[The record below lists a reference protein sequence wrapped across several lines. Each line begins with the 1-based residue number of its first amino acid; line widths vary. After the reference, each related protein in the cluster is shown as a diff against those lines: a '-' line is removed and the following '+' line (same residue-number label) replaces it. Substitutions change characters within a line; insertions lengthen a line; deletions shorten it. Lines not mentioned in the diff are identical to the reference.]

1 MKLTILLAAA
11 IAVPGLLAGATADG
25 FAKIPA
31 GSYSD
36 GHSKINIDAFEL
48 AVHPVTNAEYR
59 EFVQATGHAAPLHW
73 EQGRIPSGWER
84 YPVIFVNRYDADD
97 YANWRSKRENRIYR
111 LPTAAEFTYAARAGS
126 ADATYPWGND
136 QPEGKANYNQTGD
149 RTYNEWRKYLEP
161 VEKHA
166 ANAWG
171 LYDMAGNVW
180 QWVNMLPFPSFE
192 DYTYRLMDPA
202 SRERA
207 LLGGS
212 WYRPARYLQCG
223 YTGSADAG
231 LRHPDMG
238 FRVAREAAGTTN
250 YHHQTRRIV
259 ALPRTGGGVF
269 VSWQLL
275 PGDAPT
281 AGFRVYRSSRPDA
294 SGESITP
301 EAVSH
306 STNFLDEHPINLKAV
321 YYRVRPVLPD
331 GREGA
336 PSEWARVDATAPA
349 TQLAAIWKPTVVAGG
364 PGNAGAAGHNGGG
377 GFVPIF
383 GDLDG
388 DGVLDVLIRLDNGI
402 AERTPDTG
410 RWIELEAM
418 TSYGKSLWR
427 RPLMSHELSYG
438 NPFNVPVVVWDL
450 DGDGKA
456 EVICRLEENHQA
468 WLAVLDGMTGHV
480 LRKIPWRKMA
490 TDFSKTSSR
499 ILMSIAYLDG
509 KTPSIITETGLYE
522 NEILDAYDPKLN
534 NLWTFRSFMETSGS
548 GSHRIEVADVDGD
561 GRDEIFD
568 GSTLLGPD
576 GKVRWSTYRG
586 HPDTVQIKHILPDLP
601 GRQVYYGIE
610 TTDNA
615 GAYVVDARTGKIIW
629 KHNHDEDPTWTHS
642 HVGWAADIWE
652 GSPGMELLNN
662 RDGHIAKDQVLLSAD
677 GKILM
682 EPFPQGWNPAN
693 WMGGV
698 VRDLISSDGRKL
710 GRFTGKTVETLATP
724 GPVPRPGS
732 ACMMAGDILGDY
744 RDEIICKGVDT
755 DGAPALFVYTNTDPV
770 EKREITHTASHEYA
784 LWLQRNFG
792 GGYGE
797 YFEWQPPDK

>member
-1 MKLTILLAAA
+1 MRPTIL
-11 IAVPGLLAGATADG
+11 AVTALLAPALLTGASGDG

-36 GHSKINIDAFEL
+36 GRSTVHVDAFEL
-48 AVHPVTNAEYR
+48 AVHPITNAEYR

-73 EQGRIPSGWER
+73 EQGRIPTGWEN
-84 YPVIFVNRYDADD
+84 YPVIFVNRYDAEA
-97 YANWRSKRENRIYR
+97 YIQWRTKRESRIYR
-111 LPTAAEFTYAARAGS
+111 LPTAAEFTYAARAGN
-126 ADATYPWGND
+126 ADAVYPWGREGPD
-136 QPEGKANYNQTGD
+136 GKANYSQAGD
-149 RTYNEWRKYLEP
+149 RSYNEWRRYLEP
-161 VEKHA
+161 VEKRA
-166 ANAWG
+166 PNPWG

-180 QWVNMLPFPSFE
+180 QFVDTFPFPSFE

-202 SRERA
+202 SREHA

-223 YTGSADAG
+223 YGGSADSG

-259 ALPRTGGGVF
+259 ALSRGQGGVL

-275 PGDAPT
+275 PGDAPNT
-281 AGFRVYRSSRPDA
+281 GFHVYRSSRPDA
-294 SGESITP
+294 GGESITAQ
-301 EAVSH
+301 AVTD
-306 STNFLDEHPINLKAV
+306 STNYLDRQPPKRPAL
-321 YYRVRPVLPD
+321 YYRVRPVLGG

-336 PSEWARVDATAPA
+336 PSEWARVDPAGAA
-349 TQLAAIWKPTVVAGG
+349 TQLAAIWKPTVMATNGSTGG
-364 PGNAGAAGHNGGG
+364 SGGHNGGG
-377 GFVPIF
+377 GFVPVF

-388 DGVLDVLIRLDNGI
+388 DGVLDVVFRLDNAI

-427 RPLMSHELSYG
+427 RPLMSHELSWG

-456 EVICRLEENHQA
+456 EVICRLEENHQP

-480 LRKIPWRKMA
+480 LRKVPWRKMS
-490 TDFSKTSSR
+490 TDFAKTSSR
-499 ILMSIAYLDG
+499 IHMAIAYLDG
-509 KTPSIITETGLYE
+509 KTPSIITQTGLYE
-522 NEILDAYDPKLN
+522 NEIFDAYDGKLT
-534 NLWTFRSFMETSGS
+534 NLWTFRSLMETSGS
-548 GSHRIEVADVDGD
+548 GSHRIEIADVDGD

-568 GSTLLGPD
+568 GTTLLGPD
-576 GKVRWSTYRG
+576 GRVRWSIYRG

-601 GRQVYYGIE
+601 GRQVYYGVE

-615 GAYVVDARTGKIIW
+615 GGYVVDAKTGKIIW

-642 HVGWAADIWE
+642 HVGWASDIWE

-662 RDGHIAKDQVLLSAD
+662 RDGHTAKDLVLFSAD

-693 WMGGV
+693 WTGGA
-698 VRDLISSDGRKL
+698 VRDLISSDGTRI
-710 GRFTGKTVETLATP
+710 GRFTGHAVEMLSTP
-724 GPVPRPGS
+724 GPSPRPGS
-732 ACMMAGDILGDY
+732 SCVMAGDILGDY
-744 RDEIICKGVDT
+744 RDEIICKGQDA
-755 DGAPALFVYTNTDPV
+755 DGAPAMFVYTNTEPV
-770 EKREITHTASHEYA
+770 AKREVTHSASHEYA